1 MFLPVLSLALLLA
14 SAGAGAE
21 TMTGQVV
28 RVADGDTVTVLSQD
42 GQTHQ
47 VRLAGIDAPER
58 AQPFG
63 QRARQQMSALVFGKP
78 VVVEWSKRDR
88 YQRIVGKVLVADR
101 DTGLALVAS
110 GLAWHFKRY
119 QHEQS
124 AADRAQ
130 YAAAEEQARSSGK
143 GLWSEA
149 HPVPPWEWRA
159 AKRQGAPGNLSGGSR
174 AIIRS
179 DTGGCDATRV

>member
-58 AQPFG
+58 AQLIGATLPVNQFA
-63 QRARQQMSALVFGKP
+63 ARDG
-78 VVVEWSKRDR
+78 
-88 YQRIVGKVLVADR
+88 
-101 DTGLALVAS
+101 
-110 GLAWHFKRY
+110 
-119 QHEQS
+119 
-124 AADRAQ
+124 
-130 YAAAEEQARSSGK
+130 
-143 GLWSEA
+143 
-149 HPVPPWEWRA
+149 
-159 AKRQGAPGNLSGGSR
+159 
-174 AIIRS
+174 
-179 DTGGCDATRV
+179 